1 MNNVY
6 MDGPS
11 SGVPQITGKWYNK
24 RTGQTIFVR
33 DAYFMDDG
41 MQVQTSTGEFID
53 GQTFSNEYIQ
63 MDENIYDEQGNVTGT
78 ETVDYDAM
86 FNNVS
91 YIKTGESKQELVESN
106 FIVAPTNEPTIITG
120 FTENNQA
127 QVTGDSMY
135 TPSIPVKVS
144 TLDTYKLDILNKFFN
159 SFKELPEIKFS
170 VKWNKLPEYEIN
182 LMKTV
187 FNVSEDDIAI
197 YITEKYCD
205 NQTIIESIKDDIK
218 LKLDPKKEVVKKSSK
233 KIASTF
239 DDKKEKIE
247 VKETDKIFI
256 EVEKEPS
263 KEIKKIPP
271 IKGRKPSKR

>member
-63 MDENIYDEQGNVTGT
+63 MDEKIYDENGNVTGT
-78 ETVDYDAM
+78 ETIDYDAM
-86 FNNVS
+86 FNNS
-91 YIKTGESKQELVESN
+91 SLNKTVESKQEYVVSD
-106 FIVAPTNEPTIITG
+106 FIVAPTNEPAIVTG
-120 FTENNQA
+120 FNENNQPA
-127 QVTGDSMY
+127 SIDASMY
-135 TPSIPVKVS
+135 EPAIPVKVS

-159 SFKELPEIKFS
+159 SFKELPDIKFS
-170 VKWNKLPEYEIN
+170 VKWDNLPEYEIN
-182 LMKTV
+182 LMKNV
-187 FNVSEDDIAI
+187 FNISVDDIAV

-205 NQTIIESIKDDIK
+205 VEKIIDNIKCDIVNK
-218 LKLDPKKEVVKKSSK
+218 L
-233 KIASTF
+233 
-239 DDKKEKIE
+239 DKKEEISGENVLNVNIEDEQSEIDEITETIEE
-247 VKETDKIFI
+247 VKPKR
-256 EVEKEPS
+256 
-263 KEIKKIPP
+263 
-271 IKGRKPSKR
+271 GRKSTKNK

>member
-11 SGVPQITGKWYNK
+11 GGVPQITGKWYNK

-41 MQVQTSTGEFID
+41 MQVQTSTGDFID

-63 MDENIYDEQGNVTGT
+63 IDEQNIYDESGKIVSTDANIDFESMFGNSNNQQYNNSNVNVAIDLNEPEVINNTINT
-78 ETVDYDAM
+78 TIETTLLPNETDI
-86 FNNVS
+86 NNVQS
-91 YIKTGESKQELVESN
+91 ENTSK
-106 FIVAPTNEPTIITG
+106 I
-120 FTENNQA
+120 
-127 QVTGDSMY
+127 D
-135 TPSIPVKVS
+135 K
-144 TLDTYKLDILNKFFN
+144 YKLDILDKFFN

-197 YITEKYCD
+197 AVNRGWTVQKVT
-205 NQTIIESIKDDIK
+205 N
-218 LKLDPKKEVVKKSSK
+218 
-233 KIASTF
+233 
-239 DDKKEKIE
+239 
-247 VKETDKIFI
+247 
-256 EVEKEPS
+256 
-263 KEIKKIPP
+263 
-271 IKGRKPSKR
+271 

>member
-106 FIVAPTNEPTIITG
+106 FIVAPTNEPAIITG
-120 FTENNQA
+120 FTENNQPA
-127 QVTGDSMY
+127 SIDASMY
-135 TPSIPVKVS
+135 EPAIPVKVS

-218 LKLDPKKEVVKKSSK
+218 LKLDPKKEIVKKSSK
-233 KIASTF
+233 KPVSPF

-256 EVEKEPS
+256 EVEKEPT

>member
-6 MDGPS
+6 MDGPAG
-11 SGVPQITGKWYNK
+11 GVPQITGKWYNK

-41 MQVQTSTGEFID
+41 MQVQTSTGDFID

-63 MDENIYDEQGNVTGT
+63 IDEQNIYDESGKIVSTDANIDFESMFGNSNNQQYNNSNVNVAIDLNEPEVINNTINT
-78 ETVDYDAM
+78 TIETTLLPNETDI
-86 FNNVS
+86 NNVQS
-91 YIKTGESKQELVESN
+91 ENTSK
-106 FIVAPTNEPTIITG
+106 I
-120 FTENNQA
+120 
-127 QVTGDSMY
+127 D
-135 TPSIPVKVS
+135 K
-144 TLDTYKLDILNKFFN
+144 YKLDILDKFFN

-218 LKLDPKKEVVKKSSK
+218 LKLDPKKEIVKKSSK
-233 KIASTF
+233 KLALPI

-247 VKETDKIFI
+247 VKETD
-256 EVEKEPS
+256 EVVEIDKEPT
-263 KEIKKIPP
+263 KEIKKIPA
-271 IKGRKPSKR
+271 IKGRKPSKDK

>member
-6 MDGPS
+6 MDGPAG
-11 SGVPQITGKWYNK
+11 GVPQITGKWYNK

-41 MQVQTSTGEFID
+41 MQVQTSTGDFID

-63 MDENIYDEQGNVTGT
+63 IDEQNIYDESGKVVSSDANIDFESMFGNSNNYQYIDNSNVNAVIDLNEPEVINSTINT
-78 ETVDYDAM
+78 TIETTLLPNETDI
-86 FNNVS
+86 NNVQ
-91 YIKTGESKQELVESN
+91 GENTSK
-106 FIVAPTNEPTIITG
+106 I
-120 FTENNQA
+120 
-127 QVTGDSMY
+127 D
-135 TPSIPVKVS
+135 K
-144 TLDTYKLDILNKFFN
+144 YKLDILDKFFN
-159 SFKELPEIKFS
+159 SFKELPEIKFT

-233 KIASTF
+233 KPVSPT
-239 DDKKEKIE
+239 DNKKEKLE
-247 VKETDKIFI
+247 VKEIDEAID
-256 EVEKEPS
+256 VEKEPV
-263 KEIKKIPP
+263 KEIKKIPS

>member
-6 MDGPS
+6 MDGPA
-11 SGVPQITGKWYNK
+11 GAVPQITGKWYNK

-63 MDENIYDEQGNVTGT
+63 IDEQNIYDESGKIVSTDANIDFESMFGNSNNQQYNNSNVNVAIDLNEPEVINSTINT
-78 ETVDYDAM
+78 TIETTLLPNETDI
-86 FNNVS
+86 NNVQS
-91 YIKTGESKQELVESN
+91 ENTSK
-106 FIVAPTNEPTIITG
+106 I
-120 FTENNQA
+120 
-127 QVTGDSMY
+127 D
-135 TPSIPVKVS
+135 K
-144 TLDTYKLDILNKFFN
+144 YKLDILDKFFN

-218 LKLDPKKEVVKKSSK
+218 LKLDPKKEIVKKSSK
-233 KIASTF
+233 KLASPI

-247 VKETDKIFI
+247 VKETDEVI
-256 EVEKEPS
+256 EIEKEPT

-271 IKGRKPSKR
+271 VKGRKPSKDK

>member
-1 MNNVY
+1 MN
-6 MDGPS
+6 GPAG
-11 SGVPQITGKWYNK
+11 GVPQITGKWYNK

-41 MQVQTSTGEFID
+41 MQVQTSTGDFID

-63 MDENIYDEQGNVTGT
+63 IDEQNIYDESGKVVSSDANIDFESMFENSNNHQYYDNPNINASIDLNEPEVINSTINT
-78 ETVDYDAM
+78 VVESTLPIETDI
-86 FNNVS
+86 NNVQS
-91 YIKTGESKQELVESN
+91 ENTSK
-106 FIVAPTNEPTIITG
+106 I
-120 FTENNQA
+120 
-127 QVTGDSMY
+127 D
-135 TPSIPVKVS
+135 K
-144 TLDTYKLDILNKFFN
+144 YKLDILDKFFN

-218 LKLDPKKEVVKKSSK
+218 LKLDPKREVVKKSSK
-233 KIASTF
+233 KLASPT
-239 DDKKEKIE
+239 DDQKEKLE
-247 VKETDKIFI
+247 VKEINEAI
-256 EVEKEPS
+256 EVEKEPV
-263 KEIKKIPP
+263 KEIKKIPS